1 MSYHSGTLLNI
12 ELPETVV
19 QRRKRASHAR
29 TRVALFVWL
38 AALVLGALVWMDR
51 DAAARE
57 ASAESTEAGRL
68 RAGVAEDIDM
78 IGGRLSA
85 AKSSLSDLNVA
96 FKPAQP
102 ISDVLTLVS
111 NSVPE
116 GAWLTGVTFERG
128 KPILIRGTALEGSAV
143 TAYTEALALNERL
156 RDVQLVFA
164 NNAEIEGTPV
174 VQFSISAHVVGNLP
188 LADASNRRAGR

>member
-1 MSYHSGTLLNI
+1 
-12 ELPETVV
+12 
-19 QRRKRASHAR
+19 
-29 TRVALFVWL
+29 L
-38 AALVLGALVWMDR
+38 AALVFGAFVWMDR

-57 ASAESTEAGRL
+57 ANAENTEAGRQ
-68 RAGVAEDIDM
+68 RAGVAKDIDM
-78 IGGRLSA
+78 IEGRLSA
-85 AKSSLSDLNVA
+85 AKSSLKDLNIA
-96 FKPAQP
+96 FNPAQP

-111 NSVPE
+111 NSVPD

-128 KPILIRGTALEGSAV
+128 KPLLIRGTALEGSAV
-143 TAYTEALALNERL
+143 TSYVEALALNERL

-188 LADASNRRAGR
+188 LADSSNRRAGR